1 MEDSSSKITMFYYR
15 LKEGDVKEPVK
26 KFSLIPQKWYIIGRS
41 EKNADIVLDEKLLS
55 RKHAELAYYNK
66 SEIYIRDL
74 ESRNGTYINKN
85 RIEPNKDVLFTKYDV
100 LSFGDLTNEIVFYD
114 SNEDKKT
121 ENIIYKE
128 KIIQQNDNKEDNDN
142 YLNKNENRHYSKL
155 RETEEKKI
163 NIKNDYKSYS
173 KSKSNPKS
181 KSRKERSRSREN
193 KKNNSNKYTGLENL
207 IRDLNQKNNNLDIYK
222 EFSFR
227 NNIRNNNPNSDENY
241 RNKNIYDKEKNSIN
255 RNINYYSYGNEYNT
269 RNSYYQYR
277 NRNDKR
283 RYYSNKYDND
293 RNDSG
298 HIKCFVSGYMMLN
311 IRK

>member
-1 MEDSSSKITMFYYR
+1 MEDSSSEITMFYYR
-15 LKEGDVKEPVK
+15 LKEGDVKEPVN
-26 KFSLIPQKWYIIGRS
+26 KFSLIPKKWYIIGRS

-181 KSRKERSRSREN
+181 KSRKERSRSREK

-241 RNKNIYDKEKNSIN
+241 RNKNNYDKEKNSIN
-255 RNINYYSYGNEYNT
+255 RNI
-269 RNSYYQYR
+269 
-277 NRNDKR
+277 K
-283 RYYSNKYDND
+283 
-293 RNDSG
+293 
-298 HIKCFVSGYMMLN
+298 
-311 IRK
+311 

>member
-1 MEDSSSKITMFYYR
+1 MEDSSSEITMFYYR
-15 LKEGDVKEPVK
+15 LKEGDVKEPVN
-26 KFSLIPQKWYIIGRS
+26 KFSLIPKKWYIIGRS

-155 RETEEKKI
+155 TETEEKKI

-283 RYYSNKYDND
+283 RYYTNKYDND

-298 HIKCFVSGYMMLN
+298 YIKCFVSGYMMLN